1 MNTVV
6 PRKDRTTY
14 VGARVPDG
22 LLEKVDRIVDTT
34 EEYSSRSDFILCAL
48 RDLTRHYDD
57 LHTNGMDPIAN
68 MTKNSKVEIL
78 PIFCKI
84 YIQHNAD
91 FLEYDFLYSTKIE

>member
-1 MNTVV
+1 MLIINCSTIALPTDNSPLLINTVV

-48 RDLTRHYDD
+48 RDLARHYDD
-57 LHTNGMDPIAN
+57 LHTSGMESERKQD
-68 MTKNSKVEIL
+68 KEL
-78 PIFCKI
+78 
-84 YIQHNAD
+84 
-91 FLEYDFLYSTKIE
+91 

>member
-1 MNTVV
+1 MRLSDLSIYVLIINCSTIALPTDNSPLLMSTVV

-48 RDLTRHYDD
+48 RDLARHYDD
-57 LHTNGMDPIAN
+57 LHTNG
-68 MTKNSKVEIL
+68 
-78 PIFCKI
+78 
-84 YIQHNAD
+84 
-91 FLEYDFLYSTKIE
+91 IESERKQGKEL